1 MRSHSVK
8 QELKK
13 IGTNLNHQL
22 FSVKV
27 NLKFVLSIDQY
38 LSTSF
43 VLYQT
48 NIDDS
53 QIKHVDRGI
62 HVCVPTI
69 SPKTTLNS

>member
-43 VLYQT
+43 VLYQR
-48 NIDDS
+48 DVDAS
-53 QIKHVDRGI
+53 QIKYVGRGI

-69 SPKTTLNS
+69 SPKTTLNY